1 MTPTDAH
8 IAAQSRLYGPSAED
22 IRRSFVEH
30 GDGLQGQLHE
40 LSARPSVERVETAI
54 RNIEGVAQLLR
65 RYRERLKAGEG
76 DGQ

>member
-1 MTPTDAH
+1 MTPIDAH
-8 IAAQSRLYGPSAED
+8 IAAQLRLYGPSAED
-22 IRRSFVEH
+22 IRRSLVEH